1 MHSVDSRHATTT
13 PILCGGY
20 AFHVLNRAVGLQRL
34 FAKQVDCLAFENAVR
49 EVLARQPTRLLSY
62 YVMPNHWHMVVW
74 PRQDG
79 ELSELFVG

>member
-1 MHSVDSRHATTT
+1 MHSVDSRHATTA

-49 EVLARQPTRLLSY
+49 EVLAR
-62 YVMPNHWHMVVW
+62 
-74 PRQDG
+74 
-79 ELSELFVG
+79 